1 MLGGWRVLARP
12 KLKLSPGRSVQ
23 FAHALLSLARSVH
36 ALCSETYSRI
46 LFGRI
51 PLGHTRLV
59 MLVSVHTVVQS

>member
-1 MLGGWRVLARP
+1 MLLAGP
-12 KLKLSPGRSVQ
+12 KLKLSPAGRSVQ
-23 FAHALLSLARSVH
+23 FAHALLSLPRSVH